1 MSLALGG
8 VAESVGGWSSFV
20 LAWLG
25 LFALI
30 GTGVGIAQSR
40 RDAKRAR
47 TLDYLRRLFD
57 LEFAPLNTRVMV
69 FLKTGDEEALTSAR
83 FRAPHPLPKKAADP
97 SAAREAFEELD
108 IDWQAKVY
116 LVLNFYE
123 ELSGSYRANLFD
135 EKIAENMLAPVI
147 ENGWEAAGWFVEYGR
162 GRTEEEH
169 GEELAK
175 EVAEEWEVLVGELE
189 RGDRLPKKGATWL
202 SLLGNR
208 LVGPLSVLAVALIAA
223 GLVAIAVNAA
233 AHDVPGTVESFLIAI
248 GAVFAV
254 LAVVALVPLLAGA
267 PSRRSLVLTGA
278 IVGTLAVTL
287 TAGLTVGLDV
297 TSSEG
302 PTGPRGPTGRRGV
315 HGTEGKPGRRGKL
328 GSAGSEGEP
337 GPRGDRGLR
346 GKRGPRGPRGYP
358 GFLDGS

>member
-1 MSLALGG
+1 MSLALGT

-25 LFALI
+25 LFALF

-47 TLDYLRRLFD
+47 TLEYLGRLFD
-57 LEFAPLNTRVMV
+57 REFAPLNTRVMV
-69 FLKTGDEEALTSAR
+69 FMRTGDKSA
-83 FRAPHPLPKKAADP
+83 FAPGARIDLPLPERPPDLD
-97 SAAREAFEELD
+97 AARRAFEELD
-108 IDWQAKVY
+108 VDWQAKVL

-135 EKIAENMLAPVI
+135 ERIAENMLAPII
-147 ENGWEAAGWFVEYGR
+147 EIGWKRAFWFVTYGR
-162 GRTEEEH
+162 ERAEDEH
-169 GEELAK
+169 NEELAK
-175 EVAEEWEVLVGELE
+175 DVAGEWETLVRELE
-189 RGDRLPKKGATWL
+189 RGDRLPKKGATWS
-202 SLLGNR
+202 SLLSSR
-208 LVGPLSVLAVALIAA
+208 LVGSLGVLAAALIAA

-248 GAVFAV
+248 AAVFAV
-254 LAVVALVPLLAGA
+254 LAVVALVPLLAGT
-267 PSRRSLVLTGA
+267 PSRRNLLLTGA

-302 PTGPRGPTGRRGV
+302 PPGPRGPTGRRGV
-315 HGTEGKPGRRGKL
+315 HGLEGNPGRRGKR
-328 GSAGSEGEP
+328 GSVGPEGEP
-337 GPRGDRGLR
+337 GPRGEQGLR

-358 GFLDGS
+358 GSWDGS